1 MKERQ
6 KKRSIFSWKFFWIAF
21 VFGII
26 VLGVEYV
33 GLTGYD
39 NRTAQNVSE
48 KSISI
53 VKKTLKRYDNMI
65 LNDQTKSLI
74 RLLDKTSEL
83 SRVYDQ
89 EKGFDHNRLN
99 EYVQEQRLAGA
110 MILDH
115 KGRIVM
121 QSSIGSKG
129 CYTLWKDVIN
139 DENVNDVLK
148 YSKKSYISRIRRKK
162 AEYDFVATSTK
173 RAHGMVVSYKKAGTS
188 SESSSEITLAS
199 LFEECNLKLD
209 GTVVITNGKKV
220 LSTNNSRLKKQ
231 TMKFCKALHEN
242 IHNKNDISMTKLV
255 AKTKVWY
262 GSGSRLKNYHIY
274 VFFPGRSMYKNR
286 RTVIAYSMAVLGVF
300 LLIVLLLYQHFLKGN
315 FDEIQKQYR
324 IISAVN
330 SIYVINLLIHLKEK
344 KWESI
349 KISERFK
356 QSVNLDLDC
365 SVDELVR
372 ALCTVF
378 VVDAQKE
385 EFTDFLDIHTMEQ
398 RIGEQPYIS
407 KWFEGKDKNWY
418 LSIAIPQH
426 YDKNGKLISIILLFR
441 NVTEEK
447 KREFTYQEQLRKS
460 MEQEK
465 RANNAKTDF
474 LRRMSHDIRTPI
486 NGIRGMVEI
495 SRHYIGNE
503 EKQEDCRN
511 KIMDASGFLLDL
523 VNNVLDMNKL
533 ESGAIRLENK
543 SFCLQQM
550 VREIKPMLDIRARE
564 YGVRIEWEKIP
575 EEIPYLVGS
584 PLHLQQILQNIIG
597 NALKYNKENGLVEVK
612 WNFEQKNADKLIVIM
627 ICKDTGRGMSKEFQK
642 KALEP
647 FTQEDAAAHAAYTG
661 TGLGL
666 SIVKE
671 LVEQMEGTM
680 HFESEVDAGTTF
692 WISIPLQVDHSNV
705 QKMIETLP
713 EGRKL
718 LEGYHI
724 LLAEDNELNMEIVE
738 FMLEKEGASITKAWN
753 GKEAVN
759 LFRASKEGT
768 FDLILMD
775 IMMPVMNG
783 LEATQCIRF
792 MDRKDAKEISIIA
805 MTANAFSDDVERSY
819 EAGLNE
825 HLAKPLDRNKLV
837 AAILKTQVH
846 K

>member
-39 NRTAQNVSE
+39 NRTAQNVLE

-83 SRVYDQ
+83 SRVYNQ

-99 EYVQEQRLAGA
+99 EYVQEQRLDGA

-148 YSKKSYISRIRRKK
+148 YSKKSYISRIRRKNV
-162 AEYDFVATSTK
+162 EYDFVATSTK

-220 LSTNNSRLKKQ
+220 LSTNNRRLKKQ

-242 IHNKNDISMTKLV
+242 SHNKNEISMTKLV

-378 VVDAQKE
+378 VVDSQKE

-426 YDKNGKLISIILLFR
+426 YDKTGKLISIILLFR
-441 NVTEEK
+441 NVTAEK

-597 NALKYNKENGLVEVK
+597 NALKYNKENNE
-612 WNFEQKNADKLIVIM
+612 FIVINKQEETNKE
-627 ICKDTGRGMSKEFQK
+627 ILKINLKAKNSASVGKTEITIDGITASDSKTEFENEK
-642 KALEP
+642 
-647 FTQEDAAAHAAYTG
+647 
-661 TGLGL
+661 L
-666 SIVKE
+666 S
-671 LVEQMEGTM
+671 
-680 HFESEVDAGTTF
+680 
-692 WISIPLQVDHSNV
+692 
-705 QKMIETLP
+705 
-713 EGRKL
+713 
-718 LEGYHI
+718 
-724 LLAEDNELNMEIVE
+724 
-738 FMLEKEGASITKAWN
+738 
-753 GKEAVN
+753 
-759 LFRASKEGT
+759 
-768 FDLILMD
+768 
-775 IMMPVMNG
+775 
-783 LEATQCIRF
+783 
-792 MDRKDAKEISIIA
+792 KEISIKVNESLIEKPSNPGNTIENTTGDNTNNTVENTTTGNITDNTVGNTTTENTTGNTVKNTTIDNTSNNT
-805 MTANAFSDDVERSY
+805 TAYAESNQF
-819 EAGLNE
+819 
-825 HLAKPLDRNKLV
+825 
-837 AAILKTQVH
+837 
-846 K
+846 

>member
-6 KKRSIFSWKFFWIAF
+6 KKRSIFSWNFFWIAF

-148 YSKKSYISRIRRKK
+148 YSKKSYISRIRRKN

-220 LSTNNSRLKKQ
+220 LSTNNRRLKKQ

-242 IHNKNDISMTKLV
+242 SHNKNDISMTKLV
-255 AKTKVWY
+255 VKTKVWY

-274 VFFPGRSMYKNR
+274 VFFPGSSMYKNR

-356 QSVNLDLDC
+356 QSVNSDLDC
-365 SVDELVR
+365 SVDELVH

-378 VVDAQKE
+378 VVDSQKE
-385 EFTDFLDIHTMEQ
+385 EFTDFLDMHTMEQ

-426 YDKNGKLISIILLFR
+426 YDKKGKLISIILLLR
-441 NVTEEK
+441 NVTEK
-447 KREFTYQEQLRKS
+447 KNIEFTYQEELRKS

-550 VREIKPMLDIRARE
+550 VQEIKPMLDIRARE
-564 YGVRIEWEKIP
+564 YGERIEWEKI
-575 EEIPYLVGS
+575 
-584 PLHLQQILQNIIG
+584 
-597 NALKYNKENGLVEVK
+597 
-612 WNFEQKNADKLIVIM
+612 
-627 ICKDTGRGMSKEFQK
+627 T
-642 KALEP
+642 
-647 FTQEDAAAHAAYTG
+647 
-661 TGLGL
+661 
-666 SIVKE
+666 
-671 LVEQMEGTM
+671 
-680 HFESEVDAGTTF
+680 
-692 WISIPLQVDHSNV
+692 
-705 QKMIETLP
+705 
-713 EGRKL
+713 
-718 LEGYHI
+718 
-724 LLAEDNELNMEIVE
+724 
-738 FMLEKEGASITKAWN
+738 
-753 GKEAVN
+753 
-759 LFRASKEGT
+759 
-768 FDLILMD
+768 
-775 IMMPVMNG
+775 
-783 LEATQCIRF
+783 
-792 MDRKDAKEISIIA
+792 
-805 MTANAFSDDVERSY
+805 
-819 EAGLNE
+819 
-825 HLAKPLDRNKLV
+825 
-837 AAILKTQVH
+837 
-846 K
+846 

>member
-39 NRTAQNVSE
+39 NRTAQNVLE

-83 SRVYDQ
+83 SRVYNQ

-99 EYVQEQRLAGA
+99 EYVQEQRLDGA

-148 YSKKSYISRIRRKK
+148 YSKKSYISRIRRKN

-220 LSTNNSRLKKQ
+220 LSTNNRRLKKQ

-242 IHNKNDISMTKLV
+242 SHNKNEISMTKLV

-356 QSVNLDLDC
+356 QSVHLDLDC

-378 VVDAQKE
+378 VVDSQKE

-441 NVTEEK
+441 NVTAEK

-612 WNFEQKNADKLIVIM
+612 WNFEQKNADKLIVIL
-627 ICKDTGRGMSKEFQK
+627 ICKDKIGR
-642 KALEP
+642 
-647 FTQEDAAAHAAYTG
+647 AH
-661 TGLGL
+661 
-666 SIVKE
+666 V
-671 LVEQMEGTM
+671 
-680 HFESEVDAGTTF
+680 
-692 WISIPLQVDHSNV
+692 
-705 QKMIETLP
+705 
-713 EGRKL
+713 
-718 LEGYHI
+718 
-724 LLAEDNELNMEIVE
+724 
-738 FMLEKEGASITKAWN
+738 
-753 GKEAVN
+753 
-759 LFRASKEGT
+759 
-768 FDLILMD
+768 
-775 IMMPVMNG
+775 
-783 LEATQCIRF
+783 
-792 MDRKDAKEISIIA
+792 
-805 MTANAFSDDVERSY
+805 
-819 EAGLNE
+819 
-825 HLAKPLDRNKLV
+825 
-837 AAILKTQVH
+837 
-846 K
+846 

>member
-39 NRTAQNVSE
+39 NRTAQNVLE

-83 SRVYDQ
+83 SRVYNQ

-99 EYVQEQRLAGA
+99 EYVQEQRLDGA

-148 YSKKSYISRIRRKK
+148 YSKKSYISRIRRKN

-220 LSTNNSRLKKQ
+220 LSTNNRRLKKQ

-242 IHNKNDISMTKLV
+242 SHNKNEISMTKLV

-356 QSVNLDLDC
+356 QSVHLDLDC

-378 VVDAQKE
+378 VVDSQKE

-441 NVTEEK
+441 NVTAEK

-495 SRHYIGNE
+495 SRHYIGNK

-612 WNFEQKNADKLIVIM
+612 WNFEQKNADKLIVIL
-627 ICKDTGRGMSKEFQK
+627 ICKDTGRGMSKEF
-642 KALEP
+642 
-647 FTQEDAAAHAAYTG
+647 
-661 TGLGL
+661 
-666 SIVKE
+666 
-671 LVEQMEGTM
+671 
-680 HFESEVDAGTTF
+680 
-692 WISIPLQVDHSNV
+692 
-705 QKMIETLP
+705 
-713 EGRKL
+713 
-718 LEGYHI
+718 
-724 LLAEDNELNMEIVE
+724 
-738 FMLEKEGASITKAWN
+738 
-753 GKEAVN
+753 
-759 LFRASKEGT
+759 
-768 FDLILMD
+768 
-775 IMMPVMNG
+775 
-783 LEATQCIRF
+783 
-792 MDRKDAKEISIIA
+792 
-805 MTANAFSDDVERSY
+805 
-819 EAGLNE
+819 
-825 HLAKPLDRNKLV
+825 
-837 AAILKTQVH
+837 
-846 K
+846 

>member
-39 NRTAQNVSE
+39 NRTAQNVLE

-83 SRVYDQ
+83 SRVYNQ

-99 EYVQEQRLAGA
+99 EYVQEQRLDGA

-148 YSKKSYISRIRRKK
+148 YSKKSYISRIRRKN

-220 LSTNNSRLKKQ
+220 LSTNNRRLKKQ

-242 IHNKNDISMTKLV
+242 SHNKNEISMTKLV

-356 QSVNLDLDC
+356 QSVHLDLDC

-378 VVDAQKE
+378 VVDSQKE

-441 NVTEEK
+441 NVTAEK

-495 SRHYIGNE
+495 SRHYIGNK

-612 WNFEQKNADKLIVIM
+612 WNFEQKNADKLIVIL

-647 FTQEDAAAHAAYTG
+647 FT
-661 TGLGL
+661 
-666 SIVKE
+666 
-671 LVEQMEGTM
+671 
-680 HFESEVDAGTTF
+680 
-692 WISIPLQVDHSNV
+692 
-705 QKMIETLP
+705 
-713 EGRKL
+713 
-718 LEGYHI
+718 
-724 LLAEDNELNMEIVE
+724 
-738 FMLEKEGASITKAWN
+738 
-753 GKEAVN
+753 
-759 LFRASKEGT
+759 
-768 FDLILMD
+768 
-775 IMMPVMNG
+775 
-783 LEATQCIRF
+783 
-792 MDRKDAKEISIIA
+792 
-805 MTANAFSDDVERSY
+805 
-819 EAGLNE
+819 
-825 HLAKPLDRNKLV
+825 
-837 AAILKTQVH
+837 
-846 K
+846 

>member
-39 NRTAQNVSE
+39 NRTAQIVLE

-83 SRVYDQ
+83 SRVYNQ

-99 EYVQEQRLAGA
+99 EYVQEQRLDGA

-148 YSKKSYISRIRRKK
+148 YSKKSYISRIRRKN

-220 LSTNNSRLKKQ
+220 LSTNNRRLKKQ

-242 IHNKNDISMTKLV
+242 SHNKNEISMTKLV

-356 QSVNLDLDC
+356 QSVHLDLDC

-378 VVDAQKE
+378 VVDSQKE
-385 EFTDFLDIHTMEQ
+385 EFTDFLDIHNGT
-398 RIGEQPYIS
+398 
-407 KWFEGKDKNWY
+407 KNW
-418 LSIAIPQH
+418 
-426 YDKNGKLISIILLFR
+426 
-441 NVTEEK
+441 
-447 KREFTYQEQLRKS
+447 
-460 MEQEK
+460 
-465 RANNAKTDF
+465 
-474 LRRMSHDIRTPI
+474 
-486 NGIRGMVEI
+486 
-495 SRHYIGNE
+495 
-503 EKQEDCRN
+503 
-511 KIMDASGFLLDL
+511 
-523 VNNVLDMNKL
+523 
-533 ESGAIRLENK
+533 
-543 SFCLQQM
+543 
-550 VREIKPMLDIRARE
+550 
-564 YGVRIEWEKIP
+564 
-575 EEIPYLVGS
+575 
-584 PLHLQQILQNIIG
+584 
-597 NALKYNKENGLVEVK
+597 
-612 WNFEQKNADKLIVIM
+612 
-627 ICKDTGRGMSKEFQK
+627 
-642 KALEP
+642 
-647 FTQEDAAAHAAYTG
+647 
-661 TGLGL
+661 
-666 SIVKE
+666 
-671 LVEQMEGTM
+671 
-680 HFESEVDAGTTF
+680 
-692 WISIPLQVDHSNV
+692 
-705 QKMIETLP
+705 
-713 EGRKL
+713 
-718 LEGYHI
+718 
-724 LLAEDNELNMEIVE
+724 
-738 FMLEKEGASITKAWN
+738 
-753 GKEAVN
+753 
-759 LFRASKEGT
+759 
-768 FDLILMD
+768 
-775 IMMPVMNG
+775 
-783 LEATQCIRF
+783 
-792 MDRKDAKEISIIA
+792 
-805 MTANAFSDDVERSY
+805 
-819 EAGLNE
+819 
-825 HLAKPLDRNKLV
+825 
-837 AAILKTQVH
+837 
-846 K
+846 

>member
-26 VLGVEYV
+26 VLGVEYA

-220 LSTNNSRLKKQ
+220 LSTNNRRLKKQ

-242 IHNKNDISMTKLV
+242 SHNKNDISMTKLV

-385 EFTDFLDIHTMEQ
+385 EFTDFLDMHTMEQ

-486 NGIRGMVEI
+486 NGIRGMIEI

-612 WNFEQKNADKLIVIM
+612 WNFEQKNADKLIVIL
-627 ICKDTGRGMSKEFQK
+627 ICKDTYR
-642 KALEP
+642 
-647 FTQEDAAAHAAYTG
+647 T
-661 TGLGL
+661 
-666 SIVKE
+666 
-671 LVEQMEGTM
+671 
-680 HFESEVDAGTTF
+680 
-692 WISIPLQVDHSNV
+692 W
-705 QKMIETLP
+705 
-713 EGRKL
+713 
-718 LEGYHI
+718 
-724 LLAEDNELNMEIVE
+724 
-738 FMLEKEGASITKAWN
+738 
-753 GKEAVN
+753 
-759 LFRASKEGT
+759 
-768 FDLILMD
+768 
-775 IMMPVMNG
+775 
-783 LEATQCIRF
+783 
-792 MDRKDAKEISIIA
+792 
-805 MTANAFSDDVERSY
+805 Y
-819 EAGLNE
+819 E
-825 HLAKPLDRNKLV
+825 
-837 AAILKTQVH
+837 
-846 K
+846 

>member
-6 KKRSIFSWKFFWIAF
+6 KKRSIFSWNFFWIAF

-148 YSKKSYISRIRRKK
+148 YSKKSYISRIRRKN

-173 RAHGMVVSYKKAGTS
+173 RAHGMVVSYKKVGTS

-231 TMKFCKALHEN
+231 TMMFCKALHEN
-242 IHNKNDISMTKLV
+242 SHNKNDISMTKLV
-255 AKTKVWY
+255 VKTKVWY

-356 QSVNLDLDC
+356 QSVNSDLDC
-365 SVDELVR
+365 SVDELVH

-378 VVDAQKE
+378 VVDSQK
-385 EFTDFLDIHTMEQ
+385 
-398 RIGEQPYIS
+398 
-407 KWFEGKDKNWY
+407 
-418 LSIAIPQH
+418 
-426 YDKNGKLISIILLFR
+426 
-441 NVTEEK
+441 
-447 KREFTYQEQLRKS
+447 
-460 MEQEK
+460 
-465 RANNAKTDF
+465 
-474 LRRMSHDIRTPI
+474 
-486 NGIRGMVEI
+486 RGV
-495 SRHYIGNE
+495 Y
-503 EKQEDCRN
+503 
-511 KIMDASGFLLDL
+511 
-523 VNNVLDMNKL
+523 
-533 ESGAIRLENK
+533 
-543 SFCLQQM
+543 
-550 VREIKPMLDIRARE
+550 
-564 YGVRIEWEKIP
+564 
-575 EEIPYLVGS
+575 
-584 PLHLQQILQNIIG
+584 
-597 NALKYNKENGLVEVK
+597 
-612 WNFEQKNADKLIVIM
+612 
-627 ICKDTGRGMSKEFQK
+627 
-642 KALEP
+642 
-647 FTQEDAAAHAAYTG
+647 
-661 TGLGL
+661 
-666 SIVKE
+666 
-671 LVEQMEGTM
+671 
-680 HFESEVDAGTTF
+680 
-692 WISIPLQVDHSNV
+692 
-705 QKMIETLP
+705 
-713 EGRKL
+713 
-718 LEGYHI
+718 
-724 LLAEDNELNMEIVE
+724 
-738 FMLEKEGASITKAWN
+738 
-753 GKEAVN
+753 
-759 LFRASKEGT
+759 
-768 FDLILMD
+768 
-775 IMMPVMNG
+775 
-783 LEATQCIRF
+783 
-792 MDRKDAKEISIIA
+792 
-805 MTANAFSDDVERSY
+805 
-819 EAGLNE
+819 
-825 HLAKPLDRNKLV
+825 
-837 AAILKTQVH
+837 
-846 K
+846 

>member
-6 KKRSIFSWKFFWIAF
+6 KKRSIFSWNFFWIAF

-148 YSKKSYISRIRRKK
+148 YSKKSYISRIRRKN

-231 TMKFCKALHEN
+231 TMMFCKALHEN
-242 IHNKNDISMTKLV
+242 SHNKNDISMTKLV
-255 AKTKVWY
+255 VKTKVWY

-274 VFFPGRSMYKNR
+274 VFFPGSSMYKNR

-356 QSVNLDLDC
+356 QSVNSDLDC
-365 SVDELVR
+365 SVDELVH

-378 VVDAQKE
+378 VVDSQKE
-385 EFTDFLDIHTMEQ
+385 EFTDFLDMHTMEQ

-426 YDKNGKLISIILLFR
+426 YDKKGKLISIILLLR

-550 VREIKPMLDIRARE
+550 VQEIKPMLDIRARE

-597 NALKYNKENGLVEVK
+597 NALKYNRENGLVEVK
-612 WNFEQKNADKLIVIM
+612 WNFEQKNTDKLNTIM

-642 KALEP
+642 KAFEP
-647 FTQEDAAAHAAYTG
+647 FTQEDGRNHA
-661 TGLGL
+661 
-666 SIVKE
+666 
-671 LVEQMEGTM
+671 
-680 HFESEVDAGTTF
+680 F
-692 WISIPLQVDHSNV
+692 
-705 QKMIETLP
+705 
-713 EGRKL
+713 
-718 LEGYHI
+718 
-724 LLAEDNELNMEIVE
+724 
-738 FMLEKEGASITKAWN
+738 
-753 GKEAVN
+753 
-759 LFRASKEGT
+759 
-768 FDLILMD
+768 
-775 IMMPVMNG
+775 
-783 LEATQCIRF
+783 
-792 MDRKDAKEISIIA
+792 
-805 MTANAFSDDVERSY
+805 
-819 EAGLNE
+819 
-825 HLAKPLDRNKLV
+825 
-837 AAILKTQVH
+837 
-846 K
+846 